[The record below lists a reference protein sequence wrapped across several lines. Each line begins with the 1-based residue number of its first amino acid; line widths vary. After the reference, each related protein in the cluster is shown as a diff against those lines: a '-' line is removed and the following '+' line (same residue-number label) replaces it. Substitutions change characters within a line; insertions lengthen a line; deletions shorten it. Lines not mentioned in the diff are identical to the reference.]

1 VGESPGEANRVTER
15 EDDDPPAG
23 EPGAGDSAAVPQED
37 AFDDE
42 LENSL
47 QQIPAERLVAHL
59 SHREE
64 ADALIAFQ
72 RISYSGPLPPPHV
85 LHEYSEIDPE
95 FAKTVVSMA
104 ENEQKHRHGK
114 EKRGQ
119 YFALFS
125 VLAVLAV
132 GTFMVWRG
140 FPDQAKWVIG
150 ATVAVLAVVFITGQ
164 LPKHLSSRLDDSDD

>member
-1 VGESPGEANRVTER
+1 VTER
-15 EDDDPPAG
+15 EDEDPAEDELGSDEAPV
-23 EPGAGDSAAVPQED
+23 VPQDD

-64 ADALIAFQ
+64 ASTLVAFE
-72 RISYSGPLPPPHV
+72 RVSFSGPLPPPRV
-85 LHEYSEIDPE
+85 LHEYSEIDPD
-95 FAKTVVSMA
+95 FAKAVVSMA
-104 ENEQKHRHGK
+104 KNEQKHRHGK
-114 EKRGQ
+114 ERRGQ

-132 GTFMVWRG
+132 GVFMVWQG

-164 LPKHLSSRLDDSDD
+164 LPKHFSPRTDDSEE